1 MSLVCAKYLF
11 VIWIYIYSTISDV
24 TRAVYPFLWL
34 VSISNND
41 DDNIVKLTIHH
52 DSTPDNV
59 TAWDIGTGSV
69 QTIYWRQDGYP
80 LKYYSLDRKSFTQCP
95 IFESCIL
102 FFLILMLQDRGFDI
116 LIENH
121 VQWLG
126 RPQIAHN
133 VQNINSSADLNHL
146 LIFVNN
152 LIVNYFY

>member
-1 MSLVCAKYLF
+1 MTPPLPVAA
-11 VIWIYIYSTISDV
+11 WDTG
-24 TRAVYPFLWL
+24 T
-34 VSISNND
+34 VSVN
-41 DDNIVKLTIHH
+41 TIH
-52 DSTPDNV
+52 
-59 TAWDIGTGSV
+59 
-69 QTIYWRQDGYP
+69 WRQDGYP
-80 LKYYSLDRKSFTQCP
+80 LKYYSLNQQKIFTLKTIWKLYP
-95 IFESCIL
+95 DIFSDLL
-102 FFLILMLQDRGFDI
+102 FRILMLQDHAFDI